1 MVGMLAITACGPL
14 PRRVNKTSYT
24 LNPIADA
31 FSENSLFIESTRNRK
46 GSFTRP
52 VEEGSSLGTSRLM
65 TTVMRVLL
73 CATIGAGICTRYTW
87 GQNAPLDPCPRPA
100 AGGVV
105 PEPYE
110 VESRDGVLN
119 VQLTYRNYLDGRGQM
134 RYCYTDASGGEA
146 PLLRVKRGDL
156 VVLNLKNELSLPLPA
171 APGTSMAA
179 QGHSMKGACGG
190 GEMSSLST
198 NLHFHGLTIP
208 PICHQDDV
216 LQTFIPSRGSIFEYR
231 FRIPADEA
239 PGLYWYHPH
248 IHGLT
253 SPQVLGGASGGL
265 LVEGIERA
273 NLHLAGLAERVF
285 IIRDQDLLNPNAQ
298 PLGAANQRHT
308 TVIRDNEGDVMNMGT
323 DGGTPAK
330 DLSINF
336 VPVAFPQYTSPLI
349 PIKPLERQLWRVLN
363 ASAITY
369 LDLKVLLRTTPQ
381 PLGVVSLDGVPIDEH
396 GVAGNRIIWES
407 HILLPPAGRVEFMM
421 NGPPAGASASFVTG
435 KVDTGPAGENDP
447 TRPLATIVAGPDA
460 PEPRRRLEATPSA
473 FPPSHSA
480 WLGDVKPV
488 GERKLYFSEKAQD
501 PANPASPT
509 IFCIT
514 VEGQTPAPFDPMAR
528 EPNVTVHQGDVEDW
542 VIENRTREVHAFHI
556 HQTHFMLL
564 EWNGVPV
571 DEPFLRDTINV
582 TYWDGKSR
590 QYPSVKLRMDFR
602 DPQIVGTFLYHCHLL
617 EHEDGGM
624 MGTIRVLPAEHSAH
638 PSLSPH
644 GGL

>member
-179 QGHSMKGACGG
+179 QAPLD
-190 GEMSSLST
+190 ERRVWRRRNVLS
-198 NLHFHGLTIP
+198 FHQPSFPWADHTAHLPSRRRASDT
-208 PICHQDDV
+208 
-216 LQTFIPSRGSIFEYR
+216 LIPSHGPIFEYR

-273 NLHLAGLAERVF
+273 NLQLAGLAERVF

-298 PLGAANQRHT
+298 PLGAANQPSCH
-308 TVIRDNEGDVMNMGT
+308 GD
-323 DGGTPAK
+323 P
-330 DLSINF
+330 
-336 VPVAFPQYTSPLI
+336 
-349 PIKPLERQLWRVLN
+349 
-363 ASAITY
+363 
-369 LDLKVLLRTTPQ
+369 
-381 PLGVVSLDGVPIDEH
+381 
-396 GVAGNRIIWES
+396 
-407 HILLPPAGRVEFMM
+407 
-421 NGPPAGASASFVTG
+421 
-435 KVDTGPAGENDP
+435 
-447 TRPLATIVAGPDA
+447 
-460 PEPRRRLEATPSA
+460 
-473 FPPSHSA
+473 
-480 WLGDVKPV
+480 
-488 GERKLYFSEKAQD
+488 
-501 PANPASPT
+501 
-509 IFCIT
+509 
-514 VEGQTPAPFDPMAR
+514 
-528 EPNVTVHQGDVEDW
+528 
-542 VIENRTREVHAFHI
+542 
-556 HQTHFMLL
+556 
-564 EWNGVPV
+564 
-571 DEPFLRDTINV
+571 
-582 TYWDGKSR
+582 
-590 QYPSVKLRMDFR
+590 
-602 DPQIVGTFLYHCHLL
+602 
-617 EHEDGGM
+617 
-624 MGTIRVLPAEHSAH
+624 
-638 PSLSPH
+638 
-644 GGL
+644 